1 MALSRHD
8 DEFETGRILELYDS
22 GGESYDQGEIP
33 DHPFSDSEPESES
46 PHAGEQYDGN
56 SDDSEIS
63 SHISVLP
70 DDSEGNSTNSI
81 DPDSEEA
88 IVGRSHEPNHPEPGT
103 GNSNTPTRTTETKA
117 DQHGDSSTTG
127 GHLQRPEV
135 KKVRKPLLANTR
147 SSRGRERKIT
157 WKMKEILRPAGY
169 DPDADTQDD
178 NSDDSYDEP
187 QFRALL
193 VFSLMAEGHKL
204 VNILLV
210 LKRMDGWRQHR
221 RS

>member
-70 DDSEGNSTNSI
+70 DDSEGNSTISI
-81 DPDSEEA
+81 DPA
-88 IVGRSHEPNHPEPGT
+88 VNQTIVGRSHEPNHPEPGT
-103 GNSNTPTRTTETKA
+103 GNSSTPTRTTETTA
-117 DQHGDSSTTG
+117 DQH
-127 GHLQRPEV
+127 
-135 KKVRKPLLANTR
+135 
-147 SSRGRERKIT
+147 
-157 WKMKEILRPAGY
+157 
-169 DPDADTQDD
+169 
-178 NSDDSYDEP
+178 
-187 QFRALL
+187 
-193 VFSLMAEGHKL
+193 
-204 VNILLV
+204 
-210 LKRMDGWRQHR
+210 
-221 RS
+221 